1 MLVNPEKVQ
10 AKVLLDIRKSDL
22 TDKNMKVG
30 NKNILVDS
38 DVNVRSLN
46 IDHQLNFNLHLGKI
60 CQSESNQFSALTR
73 LKRCLDKNKRNVLV
87 DSFIYQVLIVVLLS
101 AYL

>member
-1 MLVNPEKVQ
+1 MLVYPEKVQ

-38 DVNVRSLN
+38 DVNML
-46 IDHQLNFNLHLGKI
+46 
-60 CQSESNQFSALTR
+60 EA
-73 LKRCLDKNKRNVLV
+73 
-87 DSFIYQVLIVVLLS
+87 
-101 AYL
+101 